1 MHHGDRHVLCPT
13 PSISGSEY
21 VIDANIKGRYNFV
34 IEYIHIPLFYIN
46 INSYVCVVRQVRVAR
61 ALHCFVFEI

>member
-13 PSISGSEY
+13 PSISGRKY

-34 IEYIHIPLFYIN
+34 IEYIHIPLFFIN
-46 INSYVCVVRQVRVAR
+46 INSYVCVVR
-61 ALHCFVFEI
+61 